1 MNADDITRMQRREA
15 YAAGARDF
23 ARHFGHVA
31 AALTLGFLQ
40 GLFAAWVLWLFWLAA
55 VETWT
60 VLVSPLFIAGA
71 ELVAFAALAWTW
83 RLLTRPKG
91 PKETRV

>member
-1 MNADDITRMQRREA
+1 MNADDIDRMQRRDA
-15 YAAGARDF
+15 YAAGVRDF
-23 ARHFGHVA
+23 GRHFGHVL
-31 AALTLGFLQ
+31 AALTLGFIQ
-40 GLFAAWVLWLFWLAA
+40 GLFAAWVLWLFWFAA

-71 ELVAFAALAWTW
+71 EFAAICALRWTW

-91 PKETRV
+91 PGE

>member
-1 MNADDITRMQRREA
+1 MNADDIQRMQRREA
-15 YAAGARDF
+15 YAAGVRDF

-40 GLFAAWVLWLFWLAA
+40 GLLAAWVLWLFWFAA

-60 VLVSPLFIAGA
+60 VLVSPAFIAGA
-71 ELVAFAALAWTW
+71 ELAAICALAWTW

-91 PKETRV
+91 PKG